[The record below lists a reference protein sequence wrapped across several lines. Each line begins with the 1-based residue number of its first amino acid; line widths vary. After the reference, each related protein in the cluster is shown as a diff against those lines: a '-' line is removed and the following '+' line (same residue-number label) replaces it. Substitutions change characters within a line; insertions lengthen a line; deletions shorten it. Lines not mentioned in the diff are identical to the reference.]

1 MATKTLLVFHRKK
14 LRRTLADMKNLIL
27 LLLFLSASSISAQE
41 QNIPALQYESVNLAF
56 DQFVGIDKFGFQY
69 FIKNNVLFKQKDGQ
83 SLEYKNL
90 SLGKIARVDL
100 QNPLKLLLFYENF
113 NTIVTLDN
121 QLNETQRVNFSE
133 HSTPIIVSATGVASQ
148 NRFWIYNSLTQ
159 QLGLYDTQ
167 KNTLQPLASPFQ
179 EDMKF
184 YDSDFNYFQWIDDKN
199 NWFSCDVFGKIVNLG
214 KVDDFDKMQ
223 LIGDRLFLY
232 SYKNQLYVRDLKNN
246 KKYTVVNIEKSFENF
261 YYKDRILSIFT
272 RQGIINHKITIP

>member
-1 MATKTLLVFHRKK
+1 
-14 LRRTLADMKNLIL
+14 MKNLIL
-27 LLLFLSASSISAQE
+27 LFLLIYTINSPAQE
-41 QNIPALQYESVNLAF
+41 QKILAAQYETVDLVF
-56 DQFVGIDKFGFQY
+56 DQFVGIDKFGFRY
-69 FIKNNVLFKQKDGQ
+69 FIKQNVLFKQKDGQ

-133 HSTPIIVSATGVASQ
+133 HPTPIIASAAGIASQ

-159 QLGLYDTQ
+159 QLGLYDSL
-167 KNTLQPLASPFQ
+167 KNTLQPLATPFQ

-199 NWFSCDVFGKIVNLG
+199 NWFVCDVFGKITNLG
-214 KVDDFDKMQ
+214 IVDVFDHIQ
-223 LIGDRLFLY
+223 FIGDRLLLY
-232 SYKNQLYVRDLKNN
+232 SNGNRLYVRDLKNDKN
-246 KKYTVVNIEKSFENF
+246 YTVVNVEKSFESF

>member
-1 MATKTLLVFHRKK
+1 MKK
-14 LRRTLADMKNLIL
+14 IL
-27 LLLFLSASSISAQE
+27 LLLLSILSATSSAQE
-41 QNIPALQYESVNLAF
+41 QKLLATRYETVELVF

-69 FIKNNVLFKQKDGQ
+69 FIKNNILFKQKDGQ

-133 HSTPIIVSATGVASQ
+133 HPTPIIASAVGIASQ

-159 QLGLYDTQ
+159 QLGLFDPQ
-167 KNTLQPLASPFQ
+167 KNTLQPLASPFL
-179 EDMKF
+179 ENLNY
-184 YDSDFNYFQWIDDKN
+184 YDSDFNYFQWIDGKG
-199 NWFSCDVFGKIVNLG
+199 NWNICDVFGKVTTIG
-214 KVDDFDKMQ
+214 KMDAFERLQ
-223 LIGDRLFLY
+223 FIGDRQLLY
-232 SYKNQLYVRDLKNN
+232 SNEGRLHVLDLKND
-246 KKYTVVNIEKSFENF
+246 KKYLLENIEKSFESF

-272 RQGIINHKITIP
+272 RQGIINHKIIIP